1 MTGAGVGLGAG
12 ESSNV
17 VLIGE
22 AGNRIVWLRLE
33 RGTDQASF
41 RMHAKD
47 RQGISPAARGGACRL
62 GQMFDERGDEDRLAG
77 ARKSGDAEP
86 NMRTGGQGGEALRRG
101 AGFEKEVG
109 N

>member
-1 MTGAGVGLGAG
+1 
-12 ESSNV
+12 
-17 VLIGE
+17 
-22 AGNRIVWLRLE
+22 
-33 RGTDQASF
+33 
-41 RMHAKD
+41 
-47 RQGISPAARGGACRL
+47 
-62 GQMFDERGDEDRLAG
+62 MFDERGDEDRLAG

>member
-1 MTGAGVGLGAG
+1 M
-12 ESSNV
+12 

-22 AGNRIVWLRLE
+22 AGNRIVRLRLE
-33 RGTDQASF
+33 RGADQPSF

-47 RQGISPAARGGACRL
+47 RQSISAAARGGACRL
-62 GQMFDERGDEDRLAG
+62 GQMFDERGDEDSLAG
-77 ARKSGDAEP
+77 ARKSSDAEA